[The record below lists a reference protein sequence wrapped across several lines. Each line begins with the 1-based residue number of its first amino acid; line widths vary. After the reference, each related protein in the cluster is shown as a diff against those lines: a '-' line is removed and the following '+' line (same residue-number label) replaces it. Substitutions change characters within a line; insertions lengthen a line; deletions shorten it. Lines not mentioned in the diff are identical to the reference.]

1 MKKDCV
7 HCDVHASVKEKIYNW
22 DCVCSMRYELGPIN
36 NLKTLQIFGVLI
48 SLNWVNY
55 IALSMKCVVKMK
67 KRLTGCAVY

>member
-1 MKKDCV
+1 
-7 HCDVHASVKEKIYNW
+7 
-22 DCVCSMRYELGPIN
+22 VCSMRYELGPIN